1 VGIAAEAVDYYKAAF
16 SAIVL
21 YSLEDSDGKLAV
33 AQLSIKG
40 ANFWIQDDPDS
51 SPESLGR
58 GSGRM
63 ILTVKDPDSVFDQ
76 ALAAGATELS
86 PVSEDYGWRIGRIVD
101 PFGYHWEIGKQLS

>member
-1 VGIAAEAVDYYKAAF
+1 
-16 SAIVL
+16 
-21 YSLEDSDGKLAV
+21 
-33 AQLSIKG
+33 
-40 ANFWIQDDPDS
+40 
-51 SPESLGR
+51 
-58 GSGRM
+58 M